1 MASRKIIQFVSAV
14 LTNANWRGFRD
25 GTVYSGETK
34 ALCVPGLNCYSCPG
48 AIGSCPIGSLQSSL
62 SGFIPQIPFYV
73 LGLIVLFG
81 LLFGRV
87 VCGFLC
93 PFGFFQEL
101 LYKLPVPKLGKSSFT
116 RALTGMKYFFLAAV
130 FLGPLLMYAIIGLG
144 EPVFCKYICPAGTIE
159 GAAPLFT
166 MNENLRGAAGWLTLW
181 KGILAGLMILTAAV
195 IFRPFCRFICPLGAI
210 YGFFN
215 KYALTG
221 IHVDQSRC
229 IACGRCAAVCKSDIS
244 IAGDK
249 ECISCGDCVR
259 NCPVGAIYM
268 KKAVVLQHKEDENV

>member
-1 MASRKIIQFVSAV
+1 MANRKIIQFVSAV

-116 RALTGMKYFFLAAV
+116 RALTGMKYFFLVAV
-130 FLGPLLMYAIIGLG
+130 FLGPLLM
-144 EPVFCKYICPAGTIE
+144 
-159 GAAPLFT
+159 
-166 MNENLRGAAGWLTLW
+166 
-181 KGILAGLMILTAAV
+181 
-195 IFRPFCRFICPLGAI
+195 
-210 YGFFN
+210 
-215 KYALTG
+215 
-221 IHVDQSRC
+221 
-229 IACGRCAAVCKSDIS
+229 
-244 IAGDK
+244 
-249 ECISCGDCVR
+249 
-259 NCPVGAIYM
+259 
-268 KKAVVLQHKEDENV
+268 